1 MGIFNIFKRTEQKKE
16 PFKPFDEIKTKRGE
30 YNIFLNKILKGS
42 NIILIVG
49 KRGSGKTA
57 LGMRFIEFFHYN
69 RKRCYAIGF
78 NKGLPFWLKKAK
90 NIEDIRNDS
99 VVLIDESAVL
109 FSSRDSMK
117 KSNKE
122 ITKLM
127 AIARHKNLSL
137 ILITQNSALIE
148 LNVLRF
154 ADTLIFKEPS
164 LLQGRFERKPLKD
177 IYDIV
182 TKEFNAL
189 TKKDTSLKMSH
200 FYVWDDEFEGMLK
213 FPLPSFWNENI
224 SKSFRDL

>member
-1 MGIFNIFKRTEQKKE
+1 MNIFNLFKKEKTKKE
-16 PFKPFDEIKTKRGE
+16 PFKPFKEIKKKRGE
-30 YNIFLNKILKGS
+30 YRIFLNKILKGS

-57 LGMRFIEFFHYN
+57 LGMRFVEFYHYN
-69 RKRCYAIGF
+69 KKRCYAMGF
-78 NKGLPFWLKKAK
+78 NKGLPFWLKQAK
-90 NIEDIRNDS
+90 DIEDIKNDS
-99 VVLIDESAVL
+99 VVLIDESAIL
-109 FSSRDSMK
+109 FSARDSMK

-137 ILITQNSALIE
+137 ILITQNSALVE

-164 LLQGRFERKPLKD
+164 LLQGRFERKPLRD
-177 IYDIV
+177 IYEIV
-182 TKEFNAL
+182 TKEFNYL
-189 TKKDTSLKMSH
+189 EKEDIEKISH
-200 FYVWDDEFEGMLK
+200 LYVWDDEFEGMLK

>member
-1 MGIFNIFKRTEQKKE
+1 MGIFNLFKKEKKKRE
-16 PFKPFDEIKTKRGE
+16 PFKPFKEIKEKRGI
-30 YNIFLNKILKGS
+30 YRIFLNKILKGS

-57 LGMRFIEFFHYN
+57 LGMRFIEFYHYN
-69 RKRCYAIGF
+69 KKRCYAIGF
-78 NKGLPFWLKKAK
+78 NRGLPFWLKQARD
-90 NIEDIRNDS
+90 IEEIKNDS
-99 VVLIDESAVL
+99 VVLIDESAIL
-109 FSSRDSMK
+109 YSSRDSMK
-117 KSNKE
+117 RSNKE

-137 ILITQNSALIE
+137 ILITQNSALVE

-164 LLQGRFERKPLKD
+164 LLQGRFERKPLRD
-177 IYDIV
+177 IYSVV
-182 TKEFNAL
+182 TKEFNSL
-189 TKKDTSLKMSH
+189 TKEDKEKISH